1 MFLTALGIGTLLLIK
16 KKRKKKFMNPT
27 QSEIKEAFNWVAAT
41 YGTENAQMLER
52 LIRWETG
59 HFKSNGFKLTNAA
72 GMEATTK
79 KFPYGWT
86 SLKNYWQLQKDAA
99 PIALKNMNDIGG
111 RNVNFLVFPTFFA
124 FVRTI
129 CKHLQNKNWNFG
141 VWYSLDENKQI
152 TYLQKINS
160 INPKYT

>member
-1 MFLTALGIGTLLLIK
+1 MLLTALGIGTLLLIK

-27 QSEIKEAFNWVAAT
+27 QSEIKEAFNWVAKT
-41 YGTENAQMLER
+41 YGTENAQMLEK
-52 LIRWETG
+52 LIRWETA

-86 SLKNYWQLQKDAA
+86 SLKNYWQIQKDAA
-99 PIALKNMNDIGG
+99 PVGLKNMTDIGG

-141 VWYSLDENKQI
+141 AWYSLDEQKQI